1 MNKVEM
7 TLREVYDEVL
17 LDIYNNAVESI
28 KLVNEDELK
37 KELVVNYIKS
47 LNIILLNGL
56 RDDDVTVSD
65 FNYLVSQVNDLA
77 NELLKYIKDDFITI
91 DEFEELS
98 KYADKLIC
106 YLKECLE

>member
-1 MNKVEM
+1 M
-7 TLREVYDEVL
+7 TLIEVYDEVL

-28 KLVNEDELK
+28 KIVDESGLK

-56 RDDDVTVSD
+56 RDDITISD

-77 NELLKYIKDDFITI
+77 HELLKYIKDEYIFI
-91 DEFEELS
+91 
-98 KYADKLIC
+98 
-106 YLKECLE
+106 

>member
-7 TLREVYDEVL
+7 TLREVYDSVL

-28 KLVNEDELK
+28 KFADEDELK
-37 KELVVNYIKS
+37 KELVVNYLKT

-56 RDDDVTVSD
+56 RDDAVTVND

-77 NELLKYIKDDFITI
+77 NELLKYIKDEYIFI
-91 DEFEELS
+91 
-98 KYADKLIC
+98 
-106 YLKECLE
+106 

>member
-7 TLREVYDEVL
+7 TLREAYDSVL
-17 LDIYNNAVESI
+17 LDIYNNALESI
-28 KLVNEDELK
+28 KFVCEDELK

-77 NELLKYIKDDFITI
+77 DELLKYLKDEYIFI
-91 DEFEELS
+91 
-98 KYADKLIC
+98 
-106 YLKECLE
+106 